1 MVLHAPS
8 IHFHIGAWFV
18 TALCT
23 TLVLIINLFK
33 QKNFLNFQD
42 RVSEE
47 TIQNLDFAAH
57 IGGIIGLGGILVA
70 GYLGLIDASGVD
82 FHIAVSSIEEIFTT
96 VLFFFDFGVPLQG
109 LEKSINQPQLG
120 YKVVWTVVGM
130 QLYFIS
136 GIIRFYFVTLKK
148 NKISDIHL
156 GIQSIYS
163 GAAVLGFIMMVSIS
177 ATGGIYT
184 FNESF
189 LTDLPILNNLLAG
202 SNVPLLQILT
212 VFFGIFVLAMILFV
226 IVSTKRSEK

>member
-1 MVLHAPS
+1 MVLHAPA

-18 TALCT
+18 TAICT
-23 TLVLIINLFK
+23 TLALVINLF
-33 QKNFLNFQD
+33 QKKEILNFHE
-42 RVSEE
+42 RINKE
-47 TIQNLDFAAH
+47 TVQNLDFAAH
-57 IGGIIGLGGILVA
+57 VGGIIGLGGILIA
-70 GYLGLIDASGVD
+70 SYLGLIDASGVD
-82 FHIAVSSIEEIFTT
+82 FHLTLTSIEGIFDS
-96 VLFFFDFGVPLQG
+96 VLFFFDFSVPIQG
-109 LEKSINQPQLG
+109 LEKAMNQSQLG

-130 QLYFIS
+130 QLYLIS

-148 NKISDIHL
+148 TIISDTHL

-202 SNVPLLQILT
+202 SNVPLLQVLT
-212 VFFGIFVLAMILFV
+212 VFFGIFALAMILFA